1 MEDEFDLLRRI
12 EKAHTLATQLEG
24 AAKPKSLGTDNSSS
38 SAEVKSG
45 GVGGEGGETQSV
57 EEYSGYKIVSNEG
70 EGGEGVGAV
79 AGESGEVR
87 GPDGRLLC

>member
-24 AAKPKSLGTDNSSS
+24 AAKPKSLGTDNSS

-70 EGGEGVGAV
+70 EGGEGVGVV